1 MEEGRSMTYLP
12 LEIGEKKV
20 KYPIVQGGMGVGVS
34 LGGLAGAV
42 AKAGGLG
49 IISAAQIGFQ
59 EPDFEEHP
67 FEANLRAIDQE
78 YQKARSIAPEGVIGF
93 NIMVALQH
101 YKEYVIQ
108 AAKAGADII
117 ISGAGLATEL
127 PAYVKG
133 FATKIAPIVSGERA
147 AQVLLKMWDKKYQT
161 TADMV
166 VIEGPLAGG
175 HLGFTKEDAVSITE
189 EEYEGT
195 IQKVIQ
201 VVKEYA
207 DKYAKKIPVVV
218 AGGIDTAQKVKR
230 MIELGTDGVQVASPF
245 VATVECDVAEGFKQ
259 KYVEARKEDV
269 QLVTSPVGM
278 PGRAIRNSFVERV
291 ESGIKEPITKC
302 YGCIKNCKPAEISY
316 CITKALITSA
326 RGDSE
331 NGLVFCG
338 ANTYKIQGI
347 TTVQEVIETLL
358 KEC

>member
-1 MEEGRSMTYLP
+1 MTYLP
-12 LEIGEKKV
+12 LEIGDKKV
-20 KYPIVQGGMGVGVS
+20 KYPIVQGGMGVGIS

-49 IISAAQIGFQ
+49 VISAAQIGFN
-59 EPDFEEHP
+59 EPDFEDNTV
-67 FEANLRAIDQE
+67 EANLRAIEKE
-78 YQKARSIAPEGVIGF
+78 YKKAREIAPEGVIGF

-117 ISGAGLATEL
+117 ISGAGLATDL
-127 PAYVKG
+127 PDYVKG
-133 FATKIAPIVSGERA
+133 FTTKIAPIVSGERA
-147 AQVLLKMWDKKYQT
+147 AQVLLKLWDRKYQT

-175 HLGFTKEDAVSITE
+175 HLGFHKEEVESITE
-189 EEYEGT
+189 EAYEGT

-218 AGGIDTAQKVKR
+218 AGGIDTAQKVR
-230 MIELGTDGVQVASPF
+230 RIIELGADGVQVASAF
-245 VATVECDVAEGFKQ
+245 VATEECDAAEGFKRA
-259 KYVEARKEDV
+259 YVESKKEDI
-269 QLVTSPVGM
+269 QLVSSPVGM

-291 ESGIKEPITKC
+291 EAGVKEPITKC
-302 YGCIKNCKPAEISY
+302 YGCIKNCKPAEIPY
-316 CITKALITSA
+316 CITKALVTSA
-326 RGDSE
+326 RGDAD

-338 ANTYKIQGI
+338 ANTYKLQGI
-347 TTVQEVIETLL
+347 TTVQEVMKTLL
-358 KEC
+358 E

>member
-1 MEEGRSMTYLP
+1 MTYLP
-12 LEIGEKKV
+12 LELGDKKV
-20 KYPIVQGGMGVGVS
+20 RLPIVQGGMGVGIS

-49 IISAAQIGFQ
+49 VISAAQIGFN
-59 EPDFEEHP
+59 EPDFENNTV
-67 FEANLRAIDQE
+67 EANLRAIDKE
-78 YQKARSIAPEGVIGF
+78 YQKAREISPDGVIGF

-101 YKEYVIQ
+101 YKDYVVQ
-108 AAKAGADII
+108 AAKVGADIV
-117 ISGAGLATEL
+117 ISGAGLATDL
-127 PAYVKG
+127 PDYVKG

-147 AQVLLKMWDKKYQT
+147 AQVLLKLWDRKYQT

-175 HLGFTKEDAVSITE
+175 HLGFHKEEVESITE
-189 EEYEGT
+189 EAYEGT

-207 DKYAKKIPVVV
+207 DKYAKKIPVIV

-230 MIELGTDGVQVASPF
+230 MFELGADGVQVASAF
-245 VATVECDVAEGFKQ
+245 VATEECDAAEGFKRA
-259 KYVEARKEDV
+259 YVESKEEDI

-278 PGRAIRNSFVERV
+278 PGRAIRNSFIERV
-291 ESGIKEPITKC
+291 EAGVKEPITKC
-302 YGCIKNCKPAEISY
+302 YGCIKNCKPAEIPY
-316 CITKALITSA
+316 CITKALVTSA
-326 RGDSE
+326 RGDAD

-347 TTVQEVIETLL
+347 TTVQEVMETLL
-358 KEC
+358 K

>member
-1 MEEGRSMTYLP
+1 MAYLP
-12 LEIGEKKV
+12 LEIGDKIVEK
-20 KYPIVQGGMGVGVS
+20 PLVQGGMGVGIS

-49 IISAAQIGFQ
+49 IISAAQIGFN
-59 EPDFEEHP
+59 EPDFEDNT
-67 FEANLRAIDQE
+67 FEANLRAIDKE
-78 YQKARSIAPEGVIGF
+78 YQKAREIAPDGVIGF

-127 PAYVKG
+127 PDYVKS
-133 FATKIAPIVSGERA
+133 FATKIAPIVSSERA
-147 AQVLLKMWDKKYQT
+147 AQVLLKIWDKKYQT

-175 HLGFTKEDAVSITE
+175 HLGFRKEEVEGITE
-189 EEYEGT
+189 EAYEDT
-195 IQKVIQ
+195 IQNIIQ

-207 DKYAKKIPVVV
+207 TKYTKKIPVVV

-230 MIELGTDGVQVASPF
+230 MFEIGADGVQVASPF
-245 VATVECDVAEGFKQ
+245 VATVECDAADGFKQ
-259 KYVEARKEDV
+259 KYVEATKEDV

-278 PGRAIRNSFVERV
+278 PGRAVRNSFVERV
-291 ESGIKEPITKC
+291 EAGVKEPITKC
-302 YGCIKNCKPAEISY
+302 YGCIKNCKPAEIPY

-326 RGDSE
+326 RGDAE

-338 ANTYKIQGI
+338 ANTYRIQGI
-347 TTVQEVIETLL
+347 TTVQEVMNALL
-358 KEC
+358 KDC